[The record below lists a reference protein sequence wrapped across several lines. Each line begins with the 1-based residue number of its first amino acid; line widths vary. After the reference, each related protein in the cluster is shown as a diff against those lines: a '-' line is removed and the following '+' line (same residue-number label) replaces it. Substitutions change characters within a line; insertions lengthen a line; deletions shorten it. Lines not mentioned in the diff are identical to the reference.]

1 MVGFSPPSGHRWAG
15 LIAAPGSAHD
25 DGMTSTLD
33 SFPPPTTEPVSS
45 PAASSPAPAPR
56 PRRHSAG
63 HIVAIVLGAV
73 ALLPGLGLL
82 TGGTALAI
90 AEAANDDGYFTF
102 TPDRVESEGVA
113 VITDD
118 AWLDGD
124 DGGPWVLD
132 WLDLDVR
139 LRAEGAGA
147 TDEVFV
153 GIARTADVE
162 LYLDGAR
169 HSVVDE
175 IDGRDVRYRQE
186 PGEATIDPP
195 TDLDIWVASATGPG
209 EQELTWEA
217 RGGRWTVVVMNADG
231 SADVAADVEVG
242 ARSDA
247 VTPIAV
253 TLIVLGGLTVLGSAA
268 LIVIGARGR
277 RTA

>member
-1 MVGFSPPSGHRWAG
+1 
-15 LIAAPGSAHD
+15 
-25 DGMTSTLD
+25 MTSTID
-33 SFPPPTTEPVSS
+33 SFPPPSTDPSAPTTTLGAPEPGS
-45 PAASSPAPAPR
+45 P

-63 HIVAIVLGAV
+63 HVVAIVLGAL

-82 TGGTALAI
+82 TGGSALAI
-90 AEAANDDGYFTF
+90 AQAAADDGYFTF
-102 TPDRVESEGVA
+102 TPDRVTSDGVA

-118 AWLDGD
+118 EWLDAD

-139 LRAEGAGA
+139 LRADGAGE

-153 GIARTADVE
+153 GIARTDDVE
-162 LYLDGAR
+162 VYLAGAA
-169 HSVVDE
+169 HSIVDE
-175 IDGRDVRYRQE
+175 LDGRDVRYRQE
-186 PGEATIDPP
+186 DGSASVIAPD
-195 TDLDIWVASATGPG
+195 DVDIWVASASGSG

-217 RGGRWTVVVMNADG
+217 RGGRWSVVVMNADG
-231 SADVAADVEVG
+231 TPGVTADVEVG

-253 TLIVLGGLTVLGSAA
+253 TLIVLGSLTVLGSVA

-277 RTA
+277 RSV